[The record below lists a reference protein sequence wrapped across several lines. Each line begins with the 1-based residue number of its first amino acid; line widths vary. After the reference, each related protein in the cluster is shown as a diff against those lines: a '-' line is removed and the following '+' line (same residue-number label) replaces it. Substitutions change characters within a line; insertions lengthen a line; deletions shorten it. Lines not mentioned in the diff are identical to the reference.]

1 MGASKEL
8 YNPEAIE
15 EVAQGRKKWRDKAAL
30 SEKEG
35 QNAFKTLSGLTVN
48 PLYTPEDISQMEYL
62 RDVGFP
68 GEMPFVRG
76 IYPTMYRGRMWTMRQ
91 LAGFGP
97 PEETNMRYKFL
108 LKEGATGINGVF
120 DYPTLRGYDSTDPLA
135 RADVGR
141 GGVKGAG

>member
-1 MGASKEL
+1 MGAGKKL
-8 YNPEAIE
+8 YDPEAVE
-15 EVAQGRKKWRDKAAL
+15 EIALGRKKWKEKAAF
-30 SEKEG
+30 SEEAEPHRF
-35 QNAFKTLSGLTVN
+35 QTLSGLSVN

-62 RDVGFP
+62 RDAGFP

-91 LAGFGP
+91 LSGFGP

-135 RADVGR
+135 RGDVGR
-141 GGVKGAG
+141 GGVAIG